1 MSASKEG
8 IMPSFFAGAPTSS
21 PLYQR
26 SQIAGPIPREDGD
39 LNWYNV
45 PMPPPHGRPIMFV
58 NGVNTSAI
66 GHAQAAQ
73 SLCQITRGR
82 VLGVYNESGS
92 IFAGM
97 SYEEILTRVNGSDWV
112 TQMPQPYRQLVQG
125 CITACLPIVRRY
137 PKLPVDLL
145 QCTMDF
151 TRIMF

>member
-82 VLGVYNESGS
+82 VL
-92 IFAGM
+92 AQ
-97 SYEEILTRVNGSDWV
+97 RVGKHVCRDELRRDSD
-112 TQMPQPYRQLVQG
+112 PGLRF
-125 CITACLPIVRRY
+125 R
-137 PKLPVDLL
+137 
-145 QCTMDF
+145 
-151 TRIMF
+151 